1 MKQSKLLFIFLVAA
15 VACSKKEDSA
25 PSLQNAKVTTTTVAA
40 PAGLTTAAKTDSHAQ
55 DVVNYLTT
63 ASEMTVYTNMFV
75 VPSGAT
81 KSSTAITAVNG
92 RVAAVASTTET
103 YIWNDPQTG
112 SVAFQITD
120 EGTSYKWEYFYK
132 ATGSKDWLKY
142 LNAEETKDGSIGHLE
157 VLDFTGSDPKASLY
171 KFNWSLVKDQYTFE
185 LTFTGFYYFILTA
198 NTTTK
203 TGSIDYYD
211 YDGSGTNTVLT
222 AKYAWT
228 ADGHGTWKSFDQTG
242 TQDGSGAW

>member
-1 MKQSKLLFIFLVAA
+1 MA
-15 VACSKKEDSA
+15 
-25 PSLQNAKVTTTTVAA
+25 T
-40 PAGLTTAAKTDSHAQ
+40 PAGLTTAAKTDTHAQ
-55 DVVNYLTT
+55 EVVTYLAT
-63 ASEMTVYTNMFV
+63 ASGMTDYTSLFV
-75 VPSGAT
+75 VPNGAT

-103 YIWNDPQTG
+103 YIWSDPQAG

-120 EGTSYKWEYFYK
+120 EGASYKWEYFYK

-142 LNAEETKDGSIGHLE
+142 LNAEETKDGSTGHLE
-157 VLDFTGSDPKASLY
+157 VLDYYGSDPKSVFY
-171 KFNWSLVKDQYTFE
+171 KFNWSLVKDQYTFQW
-185 LTFTGFYYFILTA
+185 TFTDFYYFILTA

-211 YDGSGTNTVLT
+211 GTGVNAVIS
-222 AKYAWT
+222 AKYTWG